1 MESTDHWGTPS
12 LLQEVHEAKTIF
24 IIILTVIYLFT
35 YVDICADGAKAMMG
49 KTGGTLACIKT
60 TAPNCTSYHCSYHH
74 NTCILKKSNSLKNI
88 LDNMV
93 KITIFIK
100 V

>member
-1 MESTDHWGTPS
+1 M
-12 LLQEVHEAKTIF
+12 
-24 IIILTVIYLFT
+24 
-35 YVDICADGAKAMMG
+35 YVDICTDGTKAMMG

-60 TAPNCTSYHCSYHH
+60 TAPNCTSYHRILHH
-74 NTCILKKSNSLKNI
+74 HDTCILKKPNSLKNI
-88 LDNMV
+88 LDNVV